1 MALDRS
7 HVVARIVPLEIRGV
21 GAATRFDPPRNTSV
35 AVELRGSRNEL
46 DLLAPDAVAAY
57 VDVSGSA
64 IGLHSYHVLT
74 NAPAGIEVV
83 STVPSTVSLQ
93 IRSGDRK

>member
-21 GAATRFDPPRNTSV
+21 GAATSFDPPRNPTV
-35 AVELRGSRNEL
+35 AVELRSSRNEL
-46 DLLAPDAVAAY
+46 DLLAADAVAAY
-57 VDVSGSA
+57 VDISGSGA
-64 IGLHSYHVLT
+64 GVHSFRVLT
-74 NAPAGIEVV
+74 NAPAGVDVIG
-83 STVPSTVSLQ
+83 TIPSSVSLQ